1 MSPEHDRTAGF
12 VVAEW
17 VLAVALLLFPVVVL
31 VASLPTWV
39 ERRYAA
45 TVAAREAAAAV
56 IRDTPAL
63 DVDRAT
69 LVAKV
74 VAENHGVE
82 AGDVTVAVTGGAG
95 RGEIVSVSVEVT
107 MPAIALPGVDGL
119 ASWTYTAE
127 QDRRVDD
134 YFSR

>member
-1 MSPEHDRTAGF
+1 MTRDRSAGF
-12 VVAEW
+12 VAAEW
-17 VLAVALLLFPVVVL
+17 VLAVALLLFPVVLL
-31 VASLPTWV
+31 VASLPAWA
-39 ERRYAA
+39 ERRNAA
-45 TVAAREAAAAV
+45 TVAAREAAAAIV
-56 IRDTPAL
+56 RDIPTV

-74 VAENHGVE
+74 VAENHGVD
-82 AGDVTVAVTGGAG
+82 AGDVTVAVSGGTG
-95 RGEIVSVSVEVT
+95 RGEVVSVSVAVT

-127 QDRRVDD
+127 QHRRVDD